1 MHSQIL
7 LNNRL
12 MEVGK
17 ARLPALTSAM
27 LYGRGVFTTLAVY
40 AGRPFLWS
48 QHWARLTEHAR
59 RCGIEENS
67 LEGEEIGER
76 LARLIE
82 ANGVREGRARI
93 TLLARRSRSDA
104 WKVEST
110 RLSKAERRAAT
121 DVLIMTGDPRH
132 QSEDGLALTVSP
144 YRVNTQSMLAGVK
157 STNYLEHMLAWEEAA
172 ARGFD
177 EAVRLNERGEV
188 VAATMGNLFWVREGI
203 IHTPALATG
212 ALAGTTRGCVIILA
226 AELSTPIIEG
236 AYDLSH
242 LAQAEEIFVTSAGL
256 GVSIVTVFDF
266 RRYTVGA
273 GSAALRLRE
282 AFRQLTLQTN

>member
-1 MHSQIL
+1 
-7 LNNRL
+7 
-12 MEVGK
+12 
-17 ARLPALTSAM
+17 M

-40 AGRPFLWS
+40 GGRPFLWS

-59 RCGIEENS
+59 RCGIEESS
-67 LEGEEIGER
+67 LEGEKIGEG

-82 ANGVREGRARI
+82 ANSVRAGRARI
-93 TLLARRSRSDA
+93 TLLARRSSSDA
-104 WKVEST
+104 WKAEST
-110 RLSKAERRAAT
+110 PTGKTERTVAI
-121 DVLIMTGDPRH
+121 DVLIMTGEPRH
-132 QSEDGLALTVSP
+132 QAEDSLALTVSP

-172 ARGFD
+172 AREFD

-188 VAATMGNLFWVREGI
+188 VAATMGNLFWVREGM

-212 ALAGTTRGCVIILA
+212 ALAGTTRGCVIMLA
-226 AELSTPIIEG
+226 GELSIPVVEG
-236 AYDLSH
+236 VYDLSH

-256 GVSIVTVFDF
+256 GVSVVTVFDF

-273 GSAALRLRE
+273 GRAAVRLRE
-282 AFRQLTLQTN
+282 AFRQLTLQTK